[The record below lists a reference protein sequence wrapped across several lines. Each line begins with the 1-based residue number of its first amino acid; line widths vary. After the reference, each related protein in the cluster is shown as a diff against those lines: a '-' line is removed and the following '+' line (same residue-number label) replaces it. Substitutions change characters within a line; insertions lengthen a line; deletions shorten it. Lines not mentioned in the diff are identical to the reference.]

1 MGIIQSLSKKQ
12 DKLINPL
19 TRSNVINN
27 LTSAN
32 TDLPLSAYQG
42 KVLNVAIATKNTVSA
57 QILAGT
63 VTLKNGQA
71 TVDLG
76 AQPNGVF
83 LIPVACTFNGDATY
97 AANISIQANRYA
109 RIIWA
114 TNNSTLLSGTY
125 TYAYLKITIS

>member
-1 MGIIQSLSKKQ
+1 M
-12 DKLINPL
+12 
-19 TRSNVINN
+19 
-27 LTSAN
+27 
-32 TDLPLSAYQG
+32 
-42 KVLNVAIATKNTVSA
+42 LNVAIATKNTVSA

-109 RIIWA
+109 RIIWT